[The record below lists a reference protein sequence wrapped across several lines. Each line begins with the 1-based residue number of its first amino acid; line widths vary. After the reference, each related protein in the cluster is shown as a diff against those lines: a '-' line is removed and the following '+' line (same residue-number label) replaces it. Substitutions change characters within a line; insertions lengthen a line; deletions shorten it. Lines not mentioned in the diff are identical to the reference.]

1 MVYLFGLNAIII
13 TIIFNTY
20 KPMKLFVY
28 NHCPYCVKSRLV
40 ADLSSL
46 DYELV
51 FLANDDEKSHIDR
64 IGSKQVPFLEKA
76 DGTFLKESIN
86 VCEYIAKLKNF
97 DIAESQ
103 INDEIKNILAEL
115 PDDYRRIIYP
125 RMPHHPANE
134 CDFPTQSAKDY
145 FINKKSKY
153 IGDMDA
159 LLKNP
164 PYDSIV
170 AINKALAEI
179 DNHIKQPFI
188 NGDQFSWDDINI
200 FPTFFILTVAKGMI
214 EFPEN
219 VAKYMQSIES
229 KTNIELY

>member
-1 MVYLFGLNAIII
+1 
-13 TIIFNTY
+13 
-20 KPMKLFVY
+20 MKLYVY
-28 NHCPYCVKSRLV
+28 HHCPYCIKARLV
-40 ADLSSL
+40 ADLSGL
-46 DYELV
+46 NYKLV
-51 FLANDDEKSHIDR
+51 FLANDDEKAHIDR

-76 DGTFLKESIN
+76 DGTFIKESDD
-86 VCEYIAKLKNF
+86 VCKYIAEIQNLK
-97 DIAESQ
+97 IADST
-103 INDEIKNILAEL
+103 IDDTVKNALAEL
-115 PDDYRRIIYP
+115 PDHYRRVVYP
-125 RMPHHPANE
+125 RIPHHPANE

-200 FPTFFILTVAKGMI
+200 FPTFFILTMAKGMI

-219 VAKYMQSIES
+219 VVKYMQSIES